1 MDWNTRLSTGW
12 RPSVRSAKV
21 LSEGK
26 PRKGDVKKESQMLM
40 AEEAKGFLQV
50 GKSSQERHLLSV
62 AGNRD
67 LS

>member
-12 RPSVRSAKV
+12 RPSVRSTKV

-26 PRKGDVKKESQMLM
+26 TRKGDVKTESQVLM
-40 AEEAKGFLQV
+40 AEEAKGFHQV
-50 GKSSQERHLLSV
+50 VKSSQGRRLLSV

-67 LS
+67 LP